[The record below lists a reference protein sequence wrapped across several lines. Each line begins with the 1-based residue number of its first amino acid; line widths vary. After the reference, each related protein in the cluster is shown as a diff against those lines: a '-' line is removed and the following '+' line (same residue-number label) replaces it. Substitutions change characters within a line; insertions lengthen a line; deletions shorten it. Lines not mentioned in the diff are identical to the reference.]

1 MYLKLEI
8 IFYLLYYVK
17 GVFMKKFI
25 NLLVFL
31 MFLTL
36 FFSFN
41 SFATHKHVESISD
54 TCFEYSENGVKTTY
68 MPYSKKGKVSPLAVD
83 ACPGRGNHTMISN
96 GWGTLIEVNKYGKK
110 KTIFSAGCTWQCK
123 YCNEVLLTQ
132 YDPLRTKKTGYY
144 SMRNPGYQLSSS
156 VFIMEASP
164 NNISYTSGS
173 RVPYCNLFYR

>member
-17 GVFMKKFI
+17 EVFMKKFI
-25 NLLVFL
+25 NLIIFSIFL
-31 MFLTL
+31 KL

-41 SFATHKHVESISD
+41 SFATHKHVISNSNA
-54 TCFEYSENGVKTTY
+54 CIEYSQNGLKTSY
-68 MPYSKKGKVSPLAVD
+68 MPYSKKDKVSPLAVD
-83 ACPGRGNHTMISN
+83 ACPSRGDHTMYSN
-96 GWGTLIEVNKYGKK
+96 GWGTLIEVNKNGKK

-132 YDPLRTKKTGYY
+132 YDSLRTKKTGYY